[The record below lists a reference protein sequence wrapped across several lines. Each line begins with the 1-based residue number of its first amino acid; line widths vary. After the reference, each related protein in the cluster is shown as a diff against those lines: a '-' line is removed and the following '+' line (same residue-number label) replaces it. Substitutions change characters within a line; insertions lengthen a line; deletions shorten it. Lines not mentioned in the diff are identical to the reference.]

1 MPAAQSAAIDPA
13 TKPVPRKIV
22 LLLAVSCGLTVAN
35 LYYAQPLLSAIGDH
49 FGVSDGTAGLL
60 VTVSQ
65 IFYGLGI
72 VFLAPL
78 SDLSDRRK
86 LVAALLVVS
95 CLGMAGASVA
105 PSFAVLTLAIGVA
118 AATSVVCQI
127 LVPFAS
133 TLAPEGERGH
143 VVGMVMSG
151 LLSGVLLART
161 FAGLLAGVAGWRSV
175 FALAAVAMA
184 LLGVALWRAMP
195 QRKPSTS
202 LPYRELLGSVAAL
215 IREESLLRRRMVY
228 GACGFGGFSL
238 VWTTLSFLLS
248 DSPFNLGEAEIGL
261 FGLAGL
267 AGAVAAMRM
276 GRLHDR
282 GHGRVAT
289 GVVLAAVLLSW
300 PIFALGQHS
309 IPLILLGLV
318 VLDFGVQGQNV
329 LSQGAIYALGRATTG
344 RVTTAYVT
352 SNFVGGA
359 IGSAS
364 GSLAWSAG
372 GWLAVCGVGVAFAGI
387 AMLAWL
393 SEPGS
398 WLRRRSRPRSASPS
412 APSRNGTPAWKTR

>member
-1 MPAAQSAAIDPA
+1 MPATQSAAAGSA
-13 TKPVPRKIV
+13 TQPVPRKIV
-22 LLLAVSCGLTVAN
+22 LLLAVGCGVTVAN
-35 LYYAQPLLSAIGDH
+35 LYYAQPLLDTIGNH

-65 IFYGLGI
+65 IFYGLGL

-78 SDLSDRRK
+78 SDLVDRRK
-86 LVAALLVVS
+86 LVAALLAVS
-95 CLGMAGASVA
+95 CVGMAGAAAA
-105 PSFAVLTLAIGVA
+105 PQFAILALAIGVA
-118 AATSVVCQI
+118 AATSVVAQI
-127 LVPFAS
+127 LIPFAS

-175 FALAAVAMA
+175 FALAGVAMA
-184 LLGVALWRAMP
+184 VLGVALWRAMP
-195 QRKPSTS
+195 ARGPSTS
-202 LPYRELLGSVAAL
+202 LPYRELLGSVASL
-215 IREESLLRRRMVY
+215 IRREAVLRRRMVY

-248 DSPFNLGEAEIGL
+248 DPPFNFGEAEIGL

-267 AGAVAAMRM
+267 TGAVAAMKM

-282 GHGRVAT
+282 GHSRVAT

-300 PIFALGQHS
+300 PIFLLGRGS
-309 IPLILLGLV
+309 VPLILLGLV

-329 LSQGAIYALGRATTG
+329 LSQGAIYALGKETTG

-352 SNFVGGA
+352 SNFAGGA
-359 IGSAS
+359 VGSAA
-364 GSLAWSAG
+364 GSIAWSAG
-372 GWLAVCGVGVAFAGI
+372 GWTAVCGVGIAFAAI

-393 SEPGS
+393 TEP
-398 WLRRRSRPRSASPS
+398 RPRSDRRRGRDPLAAARVS
-412 APSRNGTPAWKTR
+412 AGP

>member
-1 MPAAQSAAIDPA
+1 MSAETQSTAVPAPK
-13 TKPVPRKIV
+13 KPVPRKLV

-35 LYYAQPLLSAIGDH
+35 LYYAQPLLSAIGAQ

-86 LVAALLVVS
+86 LVVILLVIS
-95 CLGMAGASVA
+95 CVGMAGAAAA
-105 PSFAVLTLAIGVA
+105 PSFAVLALALGIA

-151 LLSGVLLART
+151 LLSGLILGRT
-161 FAGLLAGVAGWRSV
+161 FAGLLAGATSWRVV
-175 FALAAVAMA
+175 FGLAAVAMA
-184 LLGVALWRAMP
+184 ILAVALWRALP
-195 QRKPSTS
+195 DSRPSTS
-202 LPYRELLGSVAAL
+202 IAYRELLGSVASM
-215 IREESLLRRRMVY
+215 IRCEAVLRRRMVY
-228 GACGFGGFSL
+228 GACGFAGFSL

-248 DSPFNLGEAEIGL
+248 DPPFNFGEATIGL

-267 AGAVAAMRM
+267 AGTIAATWM

-282 GHGRVAT
+282 GLGRAFT
-289 GVVLAAVLLSW
+289 GVVLAAVVLSW
-300 PIFALGQHS
+300 PIFYLGRHS
-309 IPLILLGLV
+309 VPGILLGLV

-329 LSQGAIYALGRATTG
+329 LSQGVIYALGRETTG
-344 RVTTAYVT
+344 RVTTAYIT
-352 SNFVGGA
+352 SNFTGGA
-359 IGSAS
+359 IGSAA
-364 GSLAWSAG
+364 GSIAWSAG
-372 GWLAVCGVGVAFAGI
+372 GWAAVCGVGVAIAAT
-387 AMLAWL
+387 AMLVWL
-393 SEPGS
+393 TEPRPRADRRG
-398 WLRRRSRPRSASPS
+398 RRRPFAAARASVGS
-412 APSRNGTPAWKTR
+412 